1 MTFSYVFT
9 KYVTNKAH
17 IFTLKNDPQSKFLF
31 VFTFI
36 KSDNNS
42 NIKMAEDLTKI
53 INLSDGLTSPPSIK
67 DYRDRVTATAVAL
80 FFAYVVTL
88 SLNIR
93 LILSLKAM

>member
-1 MTFSYVFT
+1 
-9 KYVTNKAH
+9 
-17 IFTLKNDPQSKFLF
+17 
-31 VFTFI
+31 
-36 KSDNNS
+36 
-42 NIKMAEDLTKI
+42 MAEDLTKI